1 MGGGNRK
8 GDIHLTPD
16 VRNTLTH
23 LLVQDF
29 IEDGGVVCGVYI
41 QLVARIEELAMP
53 NLFLE
58 QRCVDDIELNKRV
71 RAKLVVETADRRKYS
86 FLSILANRM
95 VRSVLETD
103 AGGEHS
109 SSTSHMP
116 SSYMRL
122 YPMNEVTSFA
132 VLRL

>member
-1 MGGGNRK
+1 MA
-8 GDIHLTPD
+8 
-16 VRNTLTH
+16 
-23 LLVQDF
+23 
-29 IEDGGVVCGVYI
+29 
-41 QLVARIEELAMP
+41 ARIEELAMP

-95 VRSVLETD
+95 VRSVLETV

-109 SSTSHMP
+109 LLDLA
-116 SSYMRL
+116 Y
-122 YPMNEVTSFA
+122 A
-132 VLRL
+132 VFIHAIVPDE

>member
-1 MGGGNRK
+1 
-8 GDIHLTPD
+8 
-16 VRNTLTH
+16 
-23 LLVQDF
+23 
-29 IEDGGVVCGVYI
+29 
-41 QLVARIEELAMP
+41 MP

-109 SSTSHMP
+109 LLDLA
-116 SSYMRL
+116 Y
-122 YPMNEVTSFA
+122 A
-132 VLRL
+132 VFIHAIVPDE